1 MIHIEER
8 TRIVASSSSWIEG
21 EAERQLR
28 ATAALPGVRWAVG
41 LPDLHPGKGH
51 PIGAAILAD
60 GVMYP
65 HLVGGDIGCGMA
77 LFQTDARKSKVSPER
92 LAKRV
97 RGLEGPWKGNASEW
111 LATGGVSETSFV
123 ESLGTIGGGNHFA
136 ELQAVEDICDSAML
150 RTLGVDETSLVLL
163 VHSGS
168 RGLGESILRAHVAKH
183 GARGID
189 FAGACADEAHSYLRA
204 HDDAVRWGRANRA
217 LIAHRFADALGL
229 ELRLLLDVCH
239 NGVTPHDGG
248 WLHRKGAAPH
258 DEGVVAIPGSL
269 GTLTYLVEPTGD
281 GTAAGFSLAH
291 GAGRKW
297 TRSDARARM
306 RERFRAADLMRT
318 SLGGAVVC
326 EDKDLLFEEA
336 PDAYKRVDRVVADL
350 VDARACRRESR
361 RGRAS
366 ASSSD
371 SGRKSGSAARSARSG
386 SV

>member
-1 MIHIEER
+1 MIHIDER
-8 TRIVASSSSWIEG
+8 TRIVASPSSWIEG

-28 ATAALPGVRWAVG
+28 VTAALPGVRWAVG

-60 GVMYP
+60 EVVYP

-77 LFQTDARKSKVSPER
+77 LFQTDARADRASPAR
-92 LAKRV
+92 LAKRL
-97 RGLEGPWKGNASEW
+97 RGLEGPWAGEGKEW
-111 LATGGVSETSFV
+111 LAMRSVRRPSFV

-136 ELQAVEDICDSAML
+136 ELQTVEYVADPAML
-150 RTLGVDETSLVLL
+150 HMLGVEESSLVLL

-183 GARGID
+183 GARGIQTNGD
-189 FAGACADEAHSYLRA
+189 SADEARAYLGA

-217 LIAHRFADALGL
+217 LVAHRFAEALGL
-229 ELRLLLDVCH
+229 ELRSVLDVCH
-239 NGVTPHDGG
+239 NAVTPHDGG

-258 DEGVVAIPGSL
+258 DLGVVAIPGSR
-269 GTLTYLVEPTGD
+269 GTYTYLVEPTGD
-281 GTAAGFSLAH
+281 GSSVGFSLAH

-297 TRSDARARM
+297 TRSDARQRM
-306 RERFRAADLMRT
+306 RERFRTADLVRT

-336 PDAYKRVDRVVADL
+336 PEAYKRIDRVVADL
-350 VDARACRRESR
+350 VDAGACRVIATLRPVVTYKTRR
-361 RGRAS
+361 RGGDEGAGHS
-366 ASSSD
+366 
-371 SGRKSGSAARSARSG
+371 
-386 SV
+386 